1 MVSRYYKV
9 AITLWKGTV
18 MNDWLTYYLGLDE
31 NELSLLRS
39 MTDENTLKEDE
50 QVYFREVIAKYRNGG
65 LTLEKAEEMLT
76 LWSDSHW
83 DKENLF

>member
-1 MVSRYYKV
+1 
-9 AITLWKGTV
+9 